1 MFINID
7 IPVERSLTTDV
18 FGALSGHSDAAS
30 GLSDGN
36 EGRHEGRSM
45 KRPQSRSVRSR
56 SRQEKMAK
64 AKLKLNVLNV
74 SYVQIIIWFVF
85 NNGITLHFGV

>member
-7 IPVERSLTTDV
+7 IPVERGLTTDV
-18 FGALSGHSDAAS
+18 FVALSGHSDAAS

-36 EGRHEGRSM
+36 EGRHEGRST
-45 KRPQSRSVRSR
+45 KRPQGHSVRSR
-56 SRQEKMAK
+56 SRHEKMSK

-74 SYVQIIIWFVF
+74 SYAQI
-85 NNGITLHFGV
+85 